1 MQANIHFIS
10 GLPRSG
16 STLLSAILRQNP
28 RFHAGMTGPVGSL
41 VDAMLRSMSM
51 NNETAIFISDA
62 QRRAILGLVND
73 WDSKDYDLTK
83 DQCVDFVSAIARA
96 AGLKVPPRDRL
107 DFPVDLVA
115 KLKKLNP

>member
-16 STLLSAILRQNP
+16 STLLSAILKQNP

-51 NNETAIFISDA
+51 NND
-62 QRRAILGLVND
+62 R
-73 WDSKDYDLTK
+73 DLHHR
-83 DQCVDFVSAIARA
+83 CPA
-96 AGLKVPPRDRL
+96 PRDPAEYLR
-107 DFPVDLVA
+107 DLLCRDA
-115 KLKKLNP
+115 EG